1 MNHQG
6 KLNNKSIIN
15 KHCYIAILFLITL
28 LSLPQTVLSQQ
39 EERLAVV
46 SEYEGDV
53 KVEHESI
60 KKTVK
65 KIGNRIRNS
74 AVYEEDSVMTMH
86 NSTAGLV
93 FNDNTSLEIDEDTSL
108 TVCSRHMS
116 ADECSEGGFIKQ
128 VSGKQSGI
136 VRNINIKAGKFLA
149 NITPSKSVLTEFE
162 TPNGVASV
170 RGTKFAFAYISGV
183 TSIDL
188 TQGLIDFA
196 SAGNEVSFSIEP
208 GVAVDIST
216 PESGRASVHVNR
228 GQLDVRVNSGSINV
242 ESGETAG
249 VQVDEGTGEITISS
263 EEGVVELE
271 TGTGTVSIEEGG
283 ALEATVDAE
292 TGEVE
297 VTGVE
302 GEVTITND
310 DGTIIEVEAG
320 TSLGT
325 QGPAETEFSA
335 KIMNMKGGKKDMLG
349 KGPDSNGPMGP
360 DGGSGDDTY
369 IDNFMTGTISDN
381 QGNVYSFK
389 DFQFSSDNAK
399 NPYKDNV
406 LKNYDDGAAGAHPGT
421 PTTWTQNVANS
432 WTKKNAYT
440 DTAFGAFSA
449 PGSNS
454 ETTIG
459 DVQFTEN
466 FGSDANFAVV
476 HTGYSTNENNGFLK
490 IKLDFNTP
498 GTLQA
503 IFDYNFITSELGGGT
518 APDAFEVSAISGLTT
533 RQLTYESAW
542 ESKSSLTATS
552 GLPYDTLDTRNDVN
566 GDRTGLG
573 GTTGWQT
580 FERQIVVPSGITTLV
595 FDVSDAFDSKIDSAV
610 LLDNIA
616 TYFTAAPVAQTQVLA
631 DWTATNT
638 WTPRQNA
645 YTSDN
650 FGSYYAPSI
659 ATQNDTSTAKF
670 FENFNQ
676 GVSTDEFAV
685 LHTYDTATNGYMKVT
700 INFATP
706 GNLQTIFNYNF
717 ITADTQA
724 SEMFVLKLVKSG
736 TSHEVFRVTATDDTL
751 TEVSGLPD
759 APITDAVGKATDW
772 TVYDRTH
779 TIPSGDITFFF
790 DVKEFLAGNTLKD
803 SAVLLDNIAMYFTA
817 NADLDT
823 PQINPQDWVPSS
835 WSAIETWDRR
845 QNAYT
850 TKAFGPITV
859 PDAGSSKSHAV
870 FAESFG
876 SNDAGDNNFAVI
888 HTGLG
893 NNGSKGYLDWD
904 FTVPAGGESRQISF
918 DYNFIATHINSAQIK
933 SSQLNDYFKVELL
946 NSAGNSIAELATGS
960 VYSSFVNNKTLN
972 VDYFY
977 KSGLPLDTL
986 DTYAGSGN
994 GYETGWLSFATAA
1007 GGIELASGLT
1017 TLRFS
1022 VFDVDASGNDVDD
1035 AGFNTG
1041 HALYDS
1047 ALLLDNVIDPP
1058 VEASSTDY
1066 LLTFARMLRGEIDVH
1081 DADLEADAVA
1091 SEEHQAFVA
1100 MVNEVISD
1108 MENIS
1113 IDEFIEG
1120 KDVLLDRLWVAR
1132 EIVADHE
1139 ETAEFVQQ
1147 TAVAHN
1153 LLEAAVITNQG
1164 IGSHNI
1170 TAIQDSLNQAKSFL
1184 VAHINDFGEVD
1195 ALANIKTNID
1205 SVLVN
1210 IDNMNNNVYTTATL
1224 VAIRDGIKQ
1233 AFSDTIDHM
1242 TGTNS
1247 LCGSAAHPE
1256 CEQHAL

>member
-1 MNHQG
+1 
-6 KLNNKSIIN
+6 
-15 KHCYIAILFLITL
+15 
-28 LSLPQTVLSQQ
+28 
-39 EERLAVV
+39 
-46 SEYEGDV
+46 
-53 KVEHESI
+53 
-60 KKTVK
+60 
-65 KIGNRIRNS
+65 
-74 AVYEEDSVMTMH
+74 
-86 NSTAGLV
+86 
-93 FNDNTSLEIDEDTSL
+93 
-108 TVCSRHMS
+108 
-116 ADECSEGGFIKQ
+116 
-128 VSGKQSGI
+128 
-136 VRNINIKAGKFLA
+136 
-149 NITPSKSVLTEFE
+149 
-162 TPNGVASV
+162 V
-170 RGTKFAFAYISGV
+170 RGTKFAFAYIGGV

-208 GVAVDIST
+208 GVAVNIST
-216 PESGRASVHVNR
+216 PESGRASVHVDR
-228 GQLDVRVNSGSINV
+228 GQLDVRVSSGSISV

-249 VQVDEGTGEITISS
+249 VQVDSETGEILISS
-263 EEGVVELE
+263 EEGVVELD

-283 ALEATVDAE
+283 SLEATVNAE

-297 VTGVE
+297 VTGVK
-302 GEVTITND
+302 GEVTIINE
-310 DGTIIEVEAG
+310 DGTTTEVGAG
-320 TSLGT
+320 TSLGSV
-325 QGPAETEFSA
+325 ETTYGTKVMKGG
-335 KIMNMKGGKKDMLG
+335 KISVMKGGKKDMLG
-349 KGPDSNGPMGP
+349 KGPDGDGPMGP
-360 DGGSGDDTY
+360 DGGSGDDAY
-369 IDNFMTGTISDN
+369 FDNFMTGSISDA

-389 DFQFSSDNAK
+389 DFQYSSDDAKKDSVLDNYNPNA
-399 NPYKDNV
+399 
-406 LKNYDDGAAGAHPGT
+406 AAHPGT
-421 PTTWTQNVANS
+421 PKTWTQNVANS

-459 DVQFTEN
+459 TVQFTEN

-490 IKLDFNTP
+490 ITLDFNTP

-566 GDRTGLG
+566 GVRTGLG

-616 TYFTAAPVAQTQVLA
+616 TYFTAAPTAQTQVLG
-631 DWTATNT
+631 DWTAKNT
-638 WTPRQNA
+638 WTPKLNA

-650 FGSYYAPSI
+650 FGSFYAPSI
-659 ATQNDTSTAKF
+659 ATQNDTTTAKF

-736 TSHEVFRVTATDDTL
+736 TSHEIFRVTATDGTL
-751 TEVSGLPD
+751 TDVAGLPD

-790 DVKEFLAGNTLKD
+790 DVKEFLAGNTLLD

-817 NADLDT
+817 ADPLKDQT
-823 PQINPQDWVPSS
+823 NPQDWVPSS

-859 PDAGSSKSHAV
+859 PDAGPSKSHAV
-870 FAESFG
+870 FAETFG

-893 NNGSKGYLDWD
+893 TNGNKGYLDWD
-904 FTVPAGGESRQISF
+904 FTVPAGGESRHISF
-918 DYNFIATHINSAQIK
+918 DYNFIGTYIQPVAIK
-933 SSQLNDYFKVELL
+933 GADDGSTPNQYNDYFKVELL
-946 NSAGNSIAELATGS
+946 NSGGGLISLLATGS
-960 VYSSFVNNKTLN
+960 VHSTFIEDKTLN
-972 VDYFY
+972 VDYFS
-977 KSGLPLDTL
+977 KSTLPLDTL
-986 DTYAGSGN
+986 DTVAGEGD
-994 GYETGWLSFATAA
+994 GFETGWLSYATAA

-1022 VFDVDASGNDVDD
+1022 VFDVDASGKDVDD
-1035 AGFNTG
+1035 AGFTTA
-1041 HALYDS
+1041 HAIYDS

-1058 VEASSTDY
+1058 VAASSTDY
-1066 LLTFARMLRGEIDVH
+1066 LLTFARMLRGEIDIH
-1081 DADLEADAVA
+1081 DADLEAGSMH
-1091 SEEHQAFVA
+1091 SEEHLAFLA
-1100 MVNEVISD
+1100 KVNEVISD

-1132 EIVADHE
+1132 EIVAGHE
-1139 ETAEFVQQ
+1139 ETAEFIQQ

-1153 LLEAAVITNQG
+1153 LLEAAVISNQG

-1170 TAIQDSLNQAKSFL
+1170 TTIQDSLNQAKSFL

-1195 ALANIKTNID
+1195 ALANIKANID
-1205 SVLVN
+1205 TVLAN

-1242 TGTNS
+1242 NGNNPTVCNDPT
-1247 LCGSAAHPE
+1247 LPCYTMPM
-1256 CEQHAL
+1256 